1 MYKFTYFMLNLFDN
15 CHIKSCEKV
24 PTSLR
29 FGGRATFWITEDC
42 VLGEGCNVGICCLK
56 GNTIPLK
63 RGGRQN
69 LNKIKRN
76 NSVKK

>member
-24 PTSLR
+24 PFSLC
-29 FGGRATFWITEDC
+29 F
-42 VLGEGCNVGICCLK
+42 VMGCNVGICCLK

-76 NSVKK
+76 SSVKK